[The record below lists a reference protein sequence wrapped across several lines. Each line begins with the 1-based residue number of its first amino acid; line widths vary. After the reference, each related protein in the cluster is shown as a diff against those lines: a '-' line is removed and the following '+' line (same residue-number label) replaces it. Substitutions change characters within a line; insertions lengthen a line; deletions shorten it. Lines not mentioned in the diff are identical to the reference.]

1 MKVFIMGASG
11 SGTSTLGLAL
21 AKKLKIVH
29 ADSDNFYWEETD
41 PPFTSPRSA
50 AAMHSLFYDFILN
63 DQFVLSGDVLNWCL
77 PEQEILNAFSHVL
90 FLYVPWQEREKRLR
104 KREYG
109 RFGERVLHNGDMHE
123 THEGFIEWASHY
135 DSGLVPGRNK
145 QSQLEFLKRFN
156 NNGGAILEID
166 GLQSAEDILSQCFAF
181 IANPGS

>member
-1 MKVFIMGASG
+1 MKVFVMGASG

-21 AKKLKIVH
+21 AKKLNIIH

-50 AAMHSLFYDFILN
+50 AAMHSLFYDLILH
-63 DQFVLSGDVLNWCL
+63 DQFVLSGDMLNWGL
-77 PEQEILNAFSHVL
+77 PEQDILNAFSHVL

-104 KREYG
+104 NREYG
-109 RFGERVLHNGDMHE
+109 RFGERILQNGDMHE

-135 DSGLVPGRNK
+135 DSGLLPGRNK